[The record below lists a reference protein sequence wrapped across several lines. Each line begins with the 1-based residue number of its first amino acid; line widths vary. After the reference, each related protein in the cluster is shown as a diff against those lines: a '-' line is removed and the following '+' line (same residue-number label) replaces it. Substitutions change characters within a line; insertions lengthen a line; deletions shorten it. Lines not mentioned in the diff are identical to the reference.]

1 MLCIMELPVCHFC
14 PMWKIFKNQATSLPF
29 DLLNNPV
36 RKVMIF
42 LVSQMRKFR
51 MLLPQVHTVIERWGW
66 DLNLGFLIALL
77 QYYAVFFGWLHG
89 FSYIHILASSVS
101 DMLYAQVYIFGDY
114 GCPVVS
120 AGALFLDPFPPSWI
134 PKFMDAQVPYIKHC
148 RISR

>member
-66 DLNLGFLIALL
+66 DLNLGFLIA
-77 QYYAVFFGWLHG
+77 
-89 FSYIHILASSVS
+89 S
-101 DMLYAQVYIFGDY
+101 
-114 GCPVVS
+114 PV
-120 AGALFLDPFPPSWI
+120 DFPLTQTTI
-134 PKFMDAQVPYIKHC
+134 PKAAVDLSPLYFLLVFITTSLLKYSSRPYDSVFLYVQIPVDCTHPFRVSYKIDTV
-148 RISR
+148 R